1 MSFELRGQVAYG
13 FAALVTTAVY
23 VAWLAIQ
30 LDSTPAADVDYTSA
44 LFRAIV
50 ASIVIHA
57 IGRSIV
63 RGRGPRAELT
73 DQRDKEIGRRADALA
88 FYAFSIFALGPMVL
102 AIREADAFWI
112 ANALFLAYALAAV
125 FGVGARVVLDR
136 RGL

>member
-23 VAWLAIQ
+23 VAWLVIQ
-30 LDSTPAADVDYTSA
+30 LDSTPAADVDYTGA

-73 DQRDKEIGRRADALA
+73 DQRDKEIGRRADALT
-88 FYAFSIFALGPMVL
+88 FYAFSIFALAPMIL